1 MRISFAIS
9 LLCLLFTTAHAQKKL
24 SVTSPDGQV
33 RLNVSLS
40 DKVYYDVESHGE
52 TLVKNGHLGM
62 TLDKANLGAN
72 PVLKGKKVKT
82 VNETVT
88 PIFSLKSA
96 NIDNRYTSLLMN
108 MKGGYAIEWRVY
120 DDGLAYRFVTSIKGD
135 VKVLSEDF
143 CIQLTQD
150 TRLVLQQ
157 PGGFKTSCEE
167 EYRVT

>member
-52 TLVKNGHLGM
+52 TLVKNGYLGM

-88 PIFSLKSA
+88 PIFSSRA
-96 NIDNRYTSLLMN
+96 PISTTATHRS
-108 MKGGYAIEWRVY
+108 
-120 DDGLAYRFVTSIKGD
+120 S
-135 VKVLSEDF
+135 
-143 CIQLTQD
+143 
-150 TRLVLQQ
+150 
-157 PGGFKTSCEE
+157 
-167 EYRVT
+167 